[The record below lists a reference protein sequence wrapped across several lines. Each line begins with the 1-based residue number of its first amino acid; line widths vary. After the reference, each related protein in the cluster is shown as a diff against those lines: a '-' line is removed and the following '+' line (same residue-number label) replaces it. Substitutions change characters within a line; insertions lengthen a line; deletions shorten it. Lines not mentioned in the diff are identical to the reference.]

1 MYRPSLYLG
10 VIETYGHDIATHR
23 SIEMAISVFTD
34 AETDTPCIYDTVLHI
49 NVPRVHSN
57 ITTRRR
63 ENKSGIQIKL
73 KINGCDKRQ

>member
-1 MYRPSLYLG
+1 MQVIWSTCAVCAYLG

-57 ITTRRR
+57 IIT
-63 ENKSGIQIKL
+63 KSGL
-73 KINGCDKRQ
+73 KSN